1 MTDINKSSEQ
11 SLNAILSKLGVKT
24 QEEVQKQGNKNTLG
38 QEDFL
43 KLMTAQLQNQDPT
56 NPADTTDFMQ
66 QISSMSNVESINNL
80 ATSVENMSNSLLSS
94 QAALQASSMVGQTV
108 FAEGGDKTLYQDGAY
123 ARGLVS
129 LDSSASNVMI
139 DIYDSAGNLVSS
151 NNMGNL
157 EAGDH
162 DFVWGGEG
170 WAAGDYTVVA
180 RTDTADGSEEL
191 PVYTGQTVNS
201 VTLGQNGVGMK
212 VNTDAGSLSLDE
224 VRQIG

>member
-1 MTDINKSSEQ
+1 MSTINGTGNSQNIYEQINQKNQNSATETSKASEDSQ
-11 SLNAILSKLGVKT
+11 M
-24 QEEVQKQGNKNTLG
+24 
-38 QEDFL
+38 FM
-43 KLMTAQLQNQDPT
+43 KLMIAQLQNQDPT

-80 ATSVENMSNSLLSS
+80 ASTVEDMSNSLLSS

-108 FAEGGDKTLYQDGAY
+108 FAEGGDKTLYQDGSY

-129 LDSSASNVMI
+129 LESSASNVTI
-139 DIYDSAGNLVSS
+139 EIYDNAGTLVSS

-170 WAAGDYTVVA
+170 WAAGDYSVVA
-180 RTDTADGSEEL
+180 KTTTADGTKEL
-191 PVYTGQTVNS
+191 PVFTGQTVNS

-212 VNTDAGSLSLDE
+212 VNTDIGSLSIDE
-224 VRQIG
+224 IRQIG